1 LHSQK
6 LRQYSFWAGLI
17 SAIVLLVEAVAS
29 MLGVQINTDAFVS
42 VANTILG
49 TLVVLGIITKDKTNT
64 KDNTQ
69 DDK

>member
-1 LHSQK
+1 MHSQK